1 MEVSLHVRDAAEC
14 HATVAE
20 AFAWER
26 SEKLRP
32 YLDSIASCFSALS
45 VSRIAAG
52 TEFCEHLI
60 PRSIR
65 RIREACGKPFTLL
78 TPYVG
83 DRGLAKL
90 KTLFGEL
97 RAGDEVVF
105 NDWGVLNVL
114 RREFPALVPVQGR
127 LMTKSLRDP
136 RVMGIYGDAPAS
148 PAGNATLRV
157 LQGSN
162 LDNAAYTA
170 MLARMSV
177 ALAEI
182 DGLPQG
188 NALES
193 TLALAAYLP
202 FGFVATARV
211 CQAAGLGYAKAE
223 KFQPAASCRHECQTF
238 LVEHVYTNSPFE
250 NRDQRF
256 WLKGNT
262 YFFTHP
268 PPLIESLLDAARA
281 GRIRRLNLQP
291 RVPMLESAGETA

>member
-1 MEVSLHVRDAAEC
+1 MEVSLQVRDAAEC
-14 HATVAE
+14 RATLAQ
-20 AFAWER
+20 AFSWER
-26 SEKLRP
+26 SAKLRP
-32 YLDSIASCFSALS
+32 YLDLIAARFSALP
-45 VSRIAAG
+45 VTRIAAG

-60 PRSIR
+60 PASIR
-65 RIREACGKPFTLL
+65 AIRDACDKPFTLL

-83 DRGLAKL
+83 DRGLERL
-90 KTLFGEL
+90 RCLFAEL
-97 RAGDEVVF
+97 HEGDEVVF
-105 NDWGVLNVL
+105 NDWGVLNLL

-136 RVMGIYGDAPAS
+136 RVMGIYGDAPG
-148 PAGNATLRV
+148 PVNGTLRV

-170 MLARMSV
+170 MLAKMGV

-193 TLALAAYLP
+193 ALALAAYLP

-211 CQAAGLGYAKAE
+211 CQAAGLGYAKTE
-223 KFQPAASCRHECQTF
+223 KFQPASPCRHECQTF
-238 LVEHVYTNSPFE
+238 LAEHTYTNSPFE
-250 NRDQRF
+250 NRDQAF

-268 PPLIESLLDAARA
+268 TRLIDSLLEAALA
-281 GRIRRLNLQP
+281 GRIRRLNIQP
-291 RVPMLESAGETA
+291 RVPMLEVS

>member
-1 MEVSLHVRDAAEC
+1 MEVSLQVRDAAEC
-14 HATVAE
+14 RATLAE

-26 SEKLRP
+26 SAKLRP
-32 YLDSIASCFSALS
+32 YLDSIAPRLTHLP
-45 VSRIAAG
+45 VSRIASG

-60 PRSIR
+60 PHSIR
-65 RIREACGKPFTLL
+65 AIRDACDKPFTLL

-83 DRGLAKL
+83 DRGLEKL
-90 KTLFGEL
+90 RCLFAEL
-97 RAGDEVVF
+97 RDGDEVVF
-105 NDWGVLNVL
+105 NDWGVLNLL
-114 RREFPALVPVQGR
+114 RREFPGLVPVQGR

-136 RVMGIYGDAPAS
+136 RVMGIYGDS
-148 PAGNATLRV
+148 STPAGASANATLRV

-170 MLARMSV
+170 MLGNIGV

-193 TLALAAYLP
+193 ALALAAYLP

-211 CQAAGLGYAKAE
+211 CQAAGLGYAKTE
-223 KFQPAASCRHECQTF
+223 KFQPASPCRHECQTF
-238 LVEHVYTNSPFE
+238 LAEHTYTNSPFE
-250 NRDQRF
+250 NRDQVF

-268 PPLIESLLDAARA
+268 AHLIDSLLEAARA
-281 GRIRRLNLQP
+281 GRIHRLNIQP
-291 RVPMLESAGETA
+291 RVPMLEVS